1 MEDISKAT
9 PRPWKIGIENRA
21 DVINDKGV
29 LVVVDNDVYL
39 SNETAYAN
47 AALIVQAV
55 NAYEN
60 AWKVG
65 GPRCD
70 QCDNGLDHDWAF
82 CPYCG
87 EKTWLVDD
95 PDS

>member
-1 MEDISKAT
+1 MTDWISVTMSREAWESLLT
-9 PRPWKIGIENRA
+9 A
-21 DVINDKGV
+21 HSAFINDRCAGASEIAAEEAIV
-29 LVVVDNDVYL
+29 RPIV
-39 SNETAYAN
+39 TA
-47 AALIVQAV
+47 L
-55 NAYEN
+55 EDS
-60 AWKVG
+60 WKPG

-70 QCDNGLDHDWAF
+70 QCDNGLNRDWAF